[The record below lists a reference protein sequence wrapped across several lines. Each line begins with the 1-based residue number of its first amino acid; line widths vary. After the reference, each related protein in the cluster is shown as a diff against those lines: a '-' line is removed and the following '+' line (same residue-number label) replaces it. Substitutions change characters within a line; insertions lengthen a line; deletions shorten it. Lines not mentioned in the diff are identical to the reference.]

1 MSKAQKSDGKKS
13 ASKSSGSKS
22 SVDKTTT
29 DSGGHRHSTES
40 RIIFKRGLPKKDMME
55 SIKYLKTLISNDRG
69 VSRLR
74 QIKQYRRECLET
86 IIAKIYAQI
95 NFLYGGS
102 RLALFPENICPVSFL
117 LSSFA
122 EMPGSVLITER
133 GFPDNIVWIIVSTL
147 INHDNIFKFK
157 MVDENESIVEK
168 KLFHEREEGDR
179 FKLKTFIWCKLDNTG
194 GEHSAYANVPEDF
207 ETTEKVEHTEYR
219 AELALNRELFT
230 ARSLTQHQNCFFP
243 LERRIPLKYMG
254 GWMGKVQ
261 ISSPYVTSDWQ
272 EPGDKTVFSVKVGQ
286 EDTDSHSFAIDK
298 PIEVVVGEIHEK
310 YEHSRFLPDAIG
322 CENLLSL
329 ILLIEHELV
338 HVAYGIYDNEG
349 NYGSGN
355 QLATMEMW
363 EDLLVP
369 LPDEGGGAAP
379 AKSVNKRKT
388 KSDHPLIQGITDNNG
403 HGLIFVEWLNLLF
416 GHIGHLSPFDS
427 ISTDTVLV
435 DETIRRFI
443 STPVT
448 HAMKRE
454 YDRVLQEIE
463 DEELGGGGK
472 RKIRRSRRKKTKR
485 RKRKSKKKKTKK
497 RKQRG
502 GYSKKEKAGDEYA
515 VWYDTTACSKN
526 NIKMC
531 QSRGDN
537 VSNCPV
543 EESNCVEYHPV
554 SYKTSIGFTGIKVKI
569 FNLGNPVKVNKGN
582 ILLNQDTPTGTYD
595 MYYIYLDEHS
605 KTGGSRWELKE
616 IKNVSLI
623 SNGNGS
629 FKLTY
634 NRWDDDMKLQI
645 SNNKITVFWPENKK
659 WDNDVNVGTFWLSKK
674 TKIKK
679 GGKKKRK
686 TRRRRRKRRTKKAG
700 FIRQSKINKGVEGCN
715 KLKESNKINACRNIG
730 GLENYKKQQSKK
742 NFFKKLNLPHR
753 PHFHRETK
761 TERHNREMA
770 QEQWDFGS
778 FGKN

>member
-1 MSKAQKSDGKKS
+1 MSKAQKRDGKKS
-13 ASKSSGSKS
+13 ASKSSESKS

-29 DSGGHRHSTES
+29 DSGGHRHSTKS
-40 RIIFKRGLPKKDMME
+40 RIFTRGLPKKDMME

-86 IIAKIYAQI
+86 IIAEIYVRI
-95 NFLYGGS
+95 NDLYGG
-102 RLALFPENICPVSFL
+102 RVDLFPENICPVSFL
-117 LSSFA
+117 LSSFD
-122 EMPGSVLITER
+122 EMPGSVLTTES
-133 GFPDNIVWIIVSTL
+133 GLPGNIVWIIVSTL

-168 KLFHEREEGDR
+168 KLFHERQGDR
-179 FKLKTFIWCKLDNTG
+179 FKLKTYFWCKLDNTS
-194 GEHSAYANVPEDF
+194 GEHSAFANVPEDF
-207 ETTEKVEHTEYR
+207 ETTETVEHTEYR

-243 LERRIPLKYMG
+243 LYRGIPLKYMG

-261 ISSPYVTSDWQ
+261 ASSPYVTSDWQ

-298 PIEVVVGEIHEK
+298 PIEVVVKEIHEK
-310 YEHSRFLPDAIG
+310 YEHPRFLPDAIG

-363 EDLLVP
+363 KDLLVP

-379 AKSVNKRKT
+379 AKGVNKRKT
-388 KSDHPLIQGITDNNG
+388 KSDHPLIQGITDDNG

-435 DETIRRFI
+435 DETITRFI

-448 HAMKRE
+448 QAMKRE

-485 RKRKSKKKKTKK
+485 RKRKSKK
-497 RKQRG
+497 
-502 GYSKKEKAGDEYA
+502 
-515 VWYDTTACSKN
+515 
-526 NIKMC
+526 
-531 QSRGDN
+531 
-537 VSNCPV
+537 
-543 EESNCVEYHPV
+543 
-554 SYKTSIGFTGIKVKI
+554 
-569 FNLGNPVKVNKGN
+569 
-582 ILLNQDTPTGTYD
+582 
-595 MYYIYLDEHS
+595 
-605 KTGGSRWELKE
+605 
-616 IKNVSLI
+616 
-623 SNGNGS
+623 
-629 FKLTY
+629 
-634 NRWDDDMKLQI
+634 
-645 SNNKITVFWPENKK
+645 
-659 WDNDVNVGTFWLSKK
+659 

-700 FIRQSKINKGVEGCN
+700 FG
-715 KLKESNKINACRNIG
+715 
-730 GLENYKKQQSKK
+730 
-742 NFFKKLNLPHR
+742 
-753 PHFHRETK
+753 T
-761 TERHNREMA
+761 
-770 QEQWDFGS
+770 